1 MTTVA
6 MVMVGAL
13 YLGVCVLCFFAGR
26 ALRRA
31 LDSGEPV
38 RRVVVERMDGT
49 VCVYGPPAEDAQE
62 AA

>member
-1 MTTVA
+1 MTTLA
-6 MVMVGAL
+6 MVMLGAL
-13 YLGVCVLCFFAGR
+13 YLGVCVLCFLAGR

-31 LDSGEPV
+31 LDAGESV

-49 VCVYGPPAEDAQE
+49 VRVYGPPAEDARE

>member
-1 MTTVA
+1 MTTAV
-6 MVMVGAL
+6 MVMLGAL
-13 YLGVCVLCFFAGR
+13 YLGVCAICFFAGR

-31 LDSGEPV
+31 LDAGEPV

-49 VCVYGPPAEDAQE
+49 VRVYGPPMDE

>member
-1 MTTVA
+1 MTTAA

-38 RRVVVERMDGT
+38 RRVVVEQMDGT
-49 VCVYGPPAEDAQE
+49 VRVYGPPMDE

>member
-1 MTTVA
+1 MTTAA

-13 YLGVCVLCFFAGR
+13 YLGVCAICFFAGR

-31 LDSGEPV
+31 LDAGEPV

-49 VCVYGPPAEDAQE
+49 VHVYGPPMDE

>member
-1 MTTVA
+1 MTTLAVIII
-6 MVMVGAL
+6 GAL
-13 YLGVCVLCFFAGR
+13 YLGVCVLCFFTGR

-31 LDSGEPV
+31 LDAGEPV

-49 VCVYGPPAEDAQE
+49 VRVYGPPMDE